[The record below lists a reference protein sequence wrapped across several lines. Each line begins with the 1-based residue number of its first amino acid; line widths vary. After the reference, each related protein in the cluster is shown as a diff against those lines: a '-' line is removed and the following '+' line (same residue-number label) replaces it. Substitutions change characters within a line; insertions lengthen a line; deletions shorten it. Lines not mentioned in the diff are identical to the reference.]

1 MSRYACLGP
10 VEEEITADIE
20 SKVNVRHMVTRW
32 LKPRSKKNRDGSKT
46 MPFACGK
53 TKVFFKAGAQDRLE
67 HLRRQ
72 YYEKSARTIQCL
84 FRKFSAMRLSPLKK
98 EAVYKIQSFSRTVL
112 VIARFHRQRSLA
124 TAICAWIRCRFSVNI
139 IRMKRENMVLIQ
151 ASYRQWNYHRSS

>member
-10 VEEEITADIE
+10 VEEEITAGTE
-20 SKVNVRHMVTRW
+20 SEEKVRHMLTMW
-32 LKPRSKKNRDGSKT
+32 LKKNRDGSKT

-84 FRKFSAMRLSPLKK
+84 F
-98 EAVYKIQSFSRTVL
+98 
-112 VIARFHRQRSLA
+112 
-124 TAICAWIRCRFSVNI
+124 
-139 IRMKRENMVLIQ
+139 
-151 ASYRQWNYHRSS
+151 

>member
-20 SKVNVRHMVTRW
+20 SKEKVRHMLTMW

-84 FRKFSAMRLSPLKK
+84 F
-98 EAVYKIQSFSRTVL
+98 
-112 VIARFHRQRSLA
+112 
-124 TAICAWIRCRFSVNI
+124 
-139 IRMKRENMVLIQ
+139 
-151 ASYRQWNYHRSS
+151 